1 MNALKITIR
10 RNWLSKTFTQSS
22 PYSSLWPY
30 TSWLVDVDSFQGSLS
45 PQWGIIQE
53 TLHFYQIYLT
63 ATDLAWVYILY
74 MFHILNTIT
83 QYTSLTVPGMSK
95 HTVILNWAQFNGVS
109 FKFDL
114 SAFQGGNSNS
124 LYNQIQAN
132 VCHEMKP
139 DFFVKLTL
147 HSKKVKFRG

>member
-1 MNALKITIR
+1 MRHYTGNPPL
-10 RNWLSKTFTQSS
+10 LS
-22 PYSSLWPY
+22 
-30 TSWLVDVDSFQGSLS
+30 
-45 PQWGIIQE
+45 
-53 TLHFYQIYLT
+53 
-63 ATDLAWVYILY
+63 DLLYYILY

-83 QYTSLTVPGMSK
+83 QYTSLNVPGMSK
-95 HTVILNWAQFNGVS
+95 HTVILNYAKFNGVS

-114 SAFQGGNSNS
+114 PTFQGGNSNS

-147 HSKKVKFRG
+147 HSKK